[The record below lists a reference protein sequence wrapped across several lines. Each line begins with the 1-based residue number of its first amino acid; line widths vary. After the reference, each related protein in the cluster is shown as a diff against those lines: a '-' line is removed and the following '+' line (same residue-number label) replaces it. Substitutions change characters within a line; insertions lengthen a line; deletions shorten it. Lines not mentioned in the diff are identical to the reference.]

1 MAATAIP
8 YVTKTWHPTT
18 GCTPPILADG
28 TVSPGCAKCWAR
40 ALANGR
46 LQRFFPRG
54 FANVTCH
61 PDRLDEPLKWRKPQV
76 VAVSFMSDLF
86 HNGVPDEFIARVLD
100 KTYQT
105 PQHTYLI
112 LTKRPARIREF
123 MLDNER
129 YMPLENALAG
139 RETAWPQGNLF
150 LGVSVEDQASADER
164 IPLLLETP
172 AAHRWISAEPLL
184 EPISLGQFLLKK
196 FDPVAAPDYEVALD
210 IVRNSGL
217 SLFDGVVVGGESG
230 PRHRPCDPAW
240 IADILQQCDAARVP
254 VWVKQASHRYPG
266 RQGDIPDALWARK
279 EVPW

>member
-18 GCTPPILADG
+18 GCTPAILADG
-28 TVSPGCAKCWAR
+28 TVSPGCLNCWAR
-40 ALANGR
+40 GLANGR
-46 LQRFFPRG
+46 LARFFPRG

-61 PDRLDEPLKWRKPQV
+61 PQRLDEPLHWPRPEV
-76 VAVSFMSDLF
+76 VAVCFMGDLF
-86 HNGVPDEFIARVLD
+86 HEDVPDEFIYRVFSR
-100 KTYQT
+100 TYRA
-105 PQHTYLI
+105 PQHTFLI
-112 LTKRPARIREF
+112 LTKRPERMREF
-123 MLDNER
+123 MQETER
-129 YMPLENALAG
+129 CWPHDDGNHP
-139 RETAWPQGNLF
+139 WPQANLF
-150 LGVSVEDQASADER
+150 LGVSVEDQATADER

-230 PRHRPCDPAW
+230 ARHRPCEVSW
-240 IADILQQCDAARVP
+240 IADIVRQCDAARVP